1 MKTLLGNVTLAVGW
15 AALTEFKVS
24 NMLVGFVLGYFILW
38 ASPTV
43 AERNPY
49 FSRVR
54 QLVGFVLYFFEAL
67 AAATLRISYDV
78 LTPTHRMTPG
88 VIGIPL
94 DARTPGEITF
104 LALVVS
110 LTPGTLALDV
120 SSDRR
125 VLYIHAMYAAD
136 PEAVRRDI
144 KQGFERRILE
154 LLR

>member
-1 MKTLLGNVTLAVGW
+1 MKTLLGNVALALGW
-15 AALTEFKVS
+15 AALTGFKVR
-24 NMLVGFVLGYFILW
+24 NLFVGFVLGYLILW
-38 ASPTV
+38 ASPAV
-43 AERNPY
+43 AAHNPY
-49 FSRVR
+49 FTRVW
-54 QLVGFVLYFFEAL
+54 QLLGFVLFFLKEL
-67 AAATLRISYDV
+67 AVATLRISYDV
-78 LTPTHRMTPG
+78 LTPTHRMTPA

-94 DARTPGEITF
+94 EARTSGEITF

>member
-1 MKTLLGNVTLAVGW
+1 MKTLLGNVALAVGW
-15 AALTEFKVS
+15 AAITQFSMANL
-24 NMLVGFVLGYFILW
+24 LVGFVLGYLILW
-38 ASPTV
+38 ASPSVSQRTT
-43 AERNPY
+43 Y
-49 FSRVR
+49 FLRAG
-54 QLVGFVLYFFEAL
+54 QLAGFVLFFFREL
-67 AAATLRISYDV
+67 VLATLRISHDV
-78 LTPTHRMTPG
+78 LTPTHRMAPA
-88 VIGIPL
+88 VLAIPL
-94 DARTPGEITF
+94 DARTDGEITF